1 MARDIDPSSIALTS
15 TQVQRLSKV
24 SGIDVAQLSGLT
36 VKEISDKL
44 GHRID
49 PQLLLFRRI
58 CGTVVKTDPVTGIAY
73 PVPYATVEVEDTDC
87 SLLGYFPSSSPWSWF
102 FPFSCRREVIG
113 TTTTDE
119 CGQFCV
125 WVPRWEIDWI
135 IKWQAQK
142 VCFPVIFQRP
152 DLRDILEQLQL
163 IPRPVP
169 QPDPGPIRLDPR
181 RRFEPDVLRRG
192 IDLGALA
199 GPATDQFDLRSSVL
213 RTALTEALGDR
224 LAKRVIALSE
234 PRSFADDVPDFTA
247 PAFGRDLRPPLPAD
261 LRAALLDDDHAAEIP
276 ASVKQLAAKLNIAV
290 EDLAGLDLRRAIGP
304 FKRCVTVFLPEWSPI
319 LDVPDITFRVSQDTN
334 GDGVEEPIYS
344 ESYFQVRWNS
354 GSISNITIEADPNA
368 LAGRLCREDDAV
380 PCGDVPAVVM
390 VGRLPVADVPDL
402 YDPVAGV
409 GLRTNRPHPGEF
421 YSDPTMP
428 KPPAASPL
436 TGVLSMFGCIDTD
449 PTATH
454 YRLMF
459 EFSADDG
466 ASYGPPTPFR
476 GLTWP
481 LFRLDGAGHSEW
493 HWPMPDADGWY
504 PIALPAGPNPW
515 LPQSLVL
522 DWNSAADADGLYRV
536 TLQLG
541 TGGTAVTQSSAA
553 VGFAIDNSGPRGPL
567 TVDWSTS
574 PAGPFTPLVA
584 GSCPVVHRGNVPVD
598 TYFRVTLDA
607 SASHLRSAALNAG
620 GCGIGDFEF
629 QSGTG
634 GVRVGLTNRY
644 EHWHTST
651 NDNDQLMQVVYR
663 LPATTAEGTYTVSA
677 EVQSRAFSP
686 NASLYLN
693 MPTWEGDSA
702 PNYVLP
708 SFSFSV
714 FNS

>member
-1 MARDIDPSSIALTS
+1 M
-15 TQVQRLSKV
+15 
-24 SGIDVAQLSGLT
+24 
-36 VKEISDKL
+36 
-44 GHRID
+44 
-49 PQLLLFRRI
+49 
-58 CGTVVKTDPVTGIAY
+58 
-73 PVPYATVEVEDTDC
+73 
-87 SLLGYFPSSSPWSWF
+87 
-102 FPFSCRREVIG
+102 
-113 TTTTDE
+113 
-119 CGQFCV
+119 
-125 WVPRWEIDWI
+125 
-135 IKWQAQK
+135 
-142 VCFPVIFQRP
+142 
-152 DLRDILEQLQL
+152 
-163 IPRPVP
+163 
-169 QPDPGPIRLDPR
+169 
-181 RRFEPDVLRRG
+181 
-192 IDLGALA
+192 
-199 GPATDQFDLRSSVL
+199 
-213 RTALTEALGDR
+213 
-224 LAKRVIALSE
+224 
-234 PRSFADDVPDFTA
+234 
-247 PAFGRDLRPPLPAD
+247 
-261 LRAALLDDDHAAEIP
+261 
-276 ASVKQLAAKLNIAV
+276 KQLAAKLNIEAK
-290 EDLAGLDLRRAIGP
+290 DLAGLDLRRAIGP
-304 FKRCVTVFLPEWSPI
+304 FKRCVTVFLPEWTPI

-354 GSISNITIEADPNA
+354 GSISDITIEADPNA
-368 LAGRLCREDDAV
+368 LAGRLCRTDDAV

-421 YSDPTMP
+421 YNDPTVP
-428 KPPAASPL
+428 KPPAAAPL

-466 ASYGPPTPFR
+466 ASFGPPTPFR

-515 LPQSLVL
+515 LPQSLIL

-536 TLQLG
+536 TLELG
-541 TGGTAVTQSSAA
+541 TGGTAVTQSSAPVA
-553 VGFAIDNSGPRGPL
+553 FAIDNSGPRGPL

-574 PAGPFTPLVA
+574 PAGPYTPLVA
-584 GSCPVVHRGNVPVD
+584 GNCPVVHRGAVPVD
-598 TYFRVTLDA
+598 TYYRVTLDA

-644 EHWHTST
+644 EHWHTTT
-651 NDNDQLMQVVYR
+651 NDNDQLMQAVYR
-663 LPATTAEGTYTVSA
+663 LPATTGEGTYTITA